1 MNKHGFTL
9 MELLMV
15 VLIIG
20 VLSSLALP
28 QYMRSIERS
37 RATEAM
43 SSIKALNDAVYAFAA
58 GRSGDNACPT
68 SFRRLVVS
76 FPPESLNE
84 SGDTITT
91 TNFIYRI
98 NSASNAPI
106 AGTDCAG
113 VTAQRNAGDKF
124 DYVIWNPYI
133 AGNAGRGR
141 VLACYSPSSNAASQR
156 ICDSLDLDTT
166 LTQGATFN

>member
-9 MELLMV
+9 MELLIV

-43 SSIKALNDAVYAFAA
+43 SSIKALNDAVYAYAA
-58 GRSGDNACPT
+58 GRSGNNACPT

-76 FPPESLNE
+76 FPAETLNE
-84 SGDTITT
+84 NGDTITT
-91 TNFIYRI
+91 SNFIYRI
-98 NSASNAPI
+98 NSATNAPI
-106 AGTDCAG
+106 AGTDCPG
-113 VTAQRNAGDKF
+113 VTAQRNAGDTF
-124 DYVIWNPYI
+124 DYVIWNPYL
-133 AGNAGRGR
+133 AGNTGRSR
-141 VLACYSPSSNAASQR
+141 ILACYSPSSNAASQGV
-156 ICDSLDLDTT
+156 CDSLDLVTDQTP
-166 LTQGATFN
+166 GASF